1 MNQAEFEKVI
11 NTIVDAKPTIIYKR
25 IQKLFPQE
33 FGLLADGYETVDS
46 SRIEMKNFLIRKGQA
61 RQDFIGLL
69 NKL

>member
-11 NTIVDAKPTIIYKR
+11 NTIVDAKPTIVYKR

-46 SRIEMKNFLIRKGQA
+46 SRIEMKNFLIRKGVSRGNFEQ
-61 RQDFIGLL
+61 LL
-69 NKL
+69 NSL